1 MDIRNL
7 EYFIEVARQK
17 SFSKAAEAIHISQ
30 PSVSKAIKELETQ
43 WGITLFYRNTKNI
56 ELTDSGAVILEQA
69 QQIVS
74 AFNHITIQLDGL
86 KKMQT
91 GKIHIGLPP
100 ITAVTAFAKLLK
112 AFKSEYPNIQ
122 VQLYEY
128 GPKKIEAAIQEGLLD
143 IGIFTPLDEDE
154 QYEKIWVECDPH
166 NVILH
171 AQHWLAQFPA
181 VDFKQLSQEEFII
194 YNNEY
199 RLHDMIIARCRQ
211 AGFTPRITLETSQR
225 DLMMQMVAANL
236 GIALLPQKLCAKLD
250 VRDVVCRPFI
260 DPQLYL
266 KLAFTWKRDRYL
278 SHAAREFLSFVEA
291 TGLDDESVKCCNSFY
306 K

>member
-86 KKMQT
+86 KRMQT

-100 ITAVTAFAKLLK
+100 ITAVTTFAKLLK
-112 AFKSEYPNIQ
+112 AFKSEYPK
-122 VQLYEY
+122 LRF
-128 GPKKIEAAIQEGLLD
+128 L
-143 IGIFTPLDEDE
+143 
-154 QYEKIWVECDPH
+154 
-166 NVILH
+166 
-171 AQHWLAQFPA
+171 
-181 VDFKQLSQEEFII
+181 
-194 YNNEY
+194 
-199 RLHDMIIARCRQ
+199 RCRWI
-211 AGFTPRITLETSQR
+211 F
-225 DLMMQMVAANL
+225 
-236 GIALLPQKLCAKLD
+236 
-250 VRDVVCRPFI
+250 F
-260 DPQLYL
+260 
-266 KLAFTWKRDRYL
+266 
-278 SHAAREFLSFVEA
+278 
-291 TGLDDESVKCCNSFY
+291 
-306 K
+306 